1 MVNSQ
6 GGSLRDLL
14 GASKD
19 PEFDLKLIDGWERHV
34 PDAADRDA
42 LEAAMKQRFMAG
54 NRPDLHATLRA
65 QLDQAFTLM
74 KQQSVI
80 AYFAPTG
87 ETTSKTYIPGSMF
100 ATIRRAPNGESLDG
114 YVAQAIQQYGAKPLF
129 GDKRFIRFERETT
142 KHLDGGSIVMTSI
155 AYVTPMPG
163 SNRRRGL
170 QLTASIA
177 RPVEMAATDPKAVGW
192 KTALDLCVSTLRW
205 TAPSG

>member
-1 MVNSQ
+1 MVSSNSA
-6 GGSLRDLL
+6 SLRDLL

-19 PEFDLKLIDGWERHV
+19 PEFHLKLIEGWERHV
-34 PDAADRDA
+34 PDAANRDA
-42 LEAAMKQRFMAG
+42 LEASMKQRFMAG

-87 ETTSKTYIPGSMF
+87 ETTSKAYIPGSMF
-100 ATIRRAPNGESLDG
+100 ATVRSAPNGESLDA
-114 YVAQAIQQYGAKPLF
+114 YVTQAIQKHGAKPLY
-129 GDKRFIRFERETT
+129 GDKRFIRFERESS

-155 AYVTPMPG
+155 AYVTPIPG

-177 RPVEMAATDPKAVGW
+177 RPAEMAATDPKAVGW
-192 KTALDLCVSTLRW
+192 RTALDLCVATLRW
-205 TAPSG
+205 APRSS